1 MWTSRPPDDSLSSSV
16 AGLALLDRRL
26 LLVTGKG
33 GVGKSTVSAALALLA
48 ARRGKRVLVAEV
60 NAQERVAPLLGA
72 PPAGPVARSAAP
84 GISTVNVDPQ
94 HALEEYGLM
103 VLRYRALY
111 QAVFENRVVKF
122 FLRVIPALPE
132 TLMLGKIL
140 YEARV
145 EQGGRPRWDL
155 VIVDAPATGHAVQLF
170 RVPQALLDTV
180 PGGPMR
186 RDAEWMHALLTDP
199 ERTALSLVALPE
211 EMPVSETI
219 DLDQQ
224 VRELLHI
231 PRGPLFL
238 NAMPDARFTPAERE
252 TLARVEISPPPLGP
266 AAQASL
272 LQAERTEQAQRHARR
287 LAAAVDL
294 PTVTL
299 PLLAVDR
306 WGRGAVERIADAM
319 DGAL

>member
-1 MWTSRPPDDSLSSSV
+1 V

-60 NAQERVAPLLGA
+60 NVQERVAPLLGA
-72 PPAGPVARSAAP
+72 PPAGPVIRAALP

-103 VLRYRALY
+103 VLKYRAIY
-111 QAVFENRVVKF
+111 HAVFENRVVKF
-122 FLRVIPALPE
+122 FLRVIPSLPE

-140 YEARV
+140 HEARA
-145 EQGGRPRWDL
+145 EQGGHPRWDL
-155 VIVDAPATGHAVQLF
+155 VVVDAPATGHAVQLF
-170 RVPQALLDTV
+170 RVPSALLDTV

-199 ERTALSLVALPE
+199 ERTALSIVAMPE

-219 DLDQQ
+219 DLDVQ
-224 VRELLHI
+224 VREVLRI

-238 NAMPDARFTPAERE
+238 NAMPDGRFSPAERE
-252 TLARVEISPPPLGP
+252 RLGELQHAPPPLGP
-266 AAQASL
+266 AAHASL
-272 LQAERTEQAQRHARR
+272 LQAERAEQAQRHAGR

-299 PLLAVDR
+299 PLIAVDR
-306 WGRGAVERIADAM
+306 WGREAVERIADAM
-319 DGAL
+319 DGHV